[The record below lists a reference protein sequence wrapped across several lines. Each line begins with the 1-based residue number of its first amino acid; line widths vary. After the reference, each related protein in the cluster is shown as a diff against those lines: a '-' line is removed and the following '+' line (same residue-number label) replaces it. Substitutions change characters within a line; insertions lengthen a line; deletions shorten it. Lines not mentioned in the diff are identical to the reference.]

1 MDLRV
6 VLLCALFETLL
17 AQGKLTSIFQQK
29 RKIGGKKSF
38 LRLLDNIRP
47 LNLHKNVIFCAP
59 LPKYL
64 KFHWQSR
71 GGDEFVTALWGMSA
85 DTQSPFL

>member
-29 RKIGGKKSF
+29 RKIKSF

-47 LNLHKNVIFCAP
+47 LKLHKNVIFLRTFAEIFKVP
-59 LPKYL
+59 LA
-64 KFHWQSR
+64 
-71 GGDEFVTALWGMSA
+71 E
-85 DTQSPFL
+85 